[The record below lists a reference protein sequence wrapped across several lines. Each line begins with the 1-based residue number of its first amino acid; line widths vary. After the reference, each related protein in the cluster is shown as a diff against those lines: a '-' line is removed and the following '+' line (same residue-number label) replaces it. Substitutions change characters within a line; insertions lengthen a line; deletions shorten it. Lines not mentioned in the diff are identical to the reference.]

1 MTFEWTD
8 KYLFVVVVF
17 VFQLLSLSDSL
28 WPQALQHT
36 RLPQS
41 LLKFMPVESIMLSNH
56 LILWCLILLFPSTF
70 PASGSFP
77 MSWLFASGDQ
87 NIGASAS
94 ASVLPM
100 SIQDWF
106 PLWLTGL
113 ISLLSKGLFKS
124 LLQHHSLASPFFGIE
139 VKMVLFQYYGHC
151 RVFQICWHIECRTLK
166 ASSFRILNSST
177 GIPSPSLALFIVMLP
192 KPLDRL

>member
-8 KYLFVVVVF
+8 KYLFVVVVV

-77 MSWLFASGDQ
+77 ISWLFASGDQ

-106 PLWLTGL
+106 PLWLAGL

-124 LLQHHSLASPFFGIE
+124 FIQHYNS
-139 VKMVLFQYYGHC
+139 
-151 RVFQICWHIECRTLK
+151 K
-166 ASSFRILNSST
+166 ASNIFLAQCIMWRHLKCITWRRFPDSSCW
-177 GIPSPSLALFIVMLP
+177 
-192 KPLDRL
+192 